1 MSLARARRAGPSHVA
16 IALVLAA
23 AAFAALAA
31 HQFVHALADW
41 GRFPS
46 AYDEYNHGA
55 LVPLAWSA
63 ATLSFAAALFAF
75 GDALFAERTE
85 DWLRGA
91 ARTIAR
97 RRFGEIAGAIL
108 VLQFGT
114 LFAMESAEQVIA
126 FGHPLGG
133 LAWLGG
139 PVAVALAIH
148 IAAAL
153 CATAA
158 LAGAARFLAA
168 AAALVRTIV
177 ATFAA
182 RRAPGRAGAVARRPF
197 PRRTARCNVVARRI
211 GKRGPPLPAS

>member
-16 IALVLAA
+16 VVLVLAA

-31 HQFVHALADW
+31 HQVVHALADW
-41 GRFPS
+41 GCFPS
-46 AYDEYNHGA
+46 AYDEYSHSA
-55 LVPLAWSA
+55 LVPLASSA
-63 ATLSFAAALFAF
+63 ATLSFAGALFAF
-75 GDALFAERTE
+75 GDALFATRTE
-85 DWLRGA
+85 DWLRAA

-97 RRFGEIAGAIL
+97 RRFGEIAAAIL
-108 VLQFGT
+108 GLQFAT

-126 FGHPLGG
+126 FGHLLGG
-133 LAWLGG
+133 PAWLGG
-139 PVAVALAIH
+139 PVAIALTIH

-168 AAALVRTIV
+168 AAALVRKIV

-182 RRAPGRAGAVARRPF
+182 RRAPERAGAVARRTL
-197 PRRTARCNVVARRI
+197 PRRTPRCNVDARRL
-211 GKRGPPLPAS
+211 GKRGPPLLAT